1 MNTIRLTAALLL
13 LATSSHAF
21 TITQPSFG
29 FRVDQSKTFMSEA
42 ATTET
47 IAKKPSISTV
57 RKTIDGLT
65 KDNFSST
72 LKDIEPF
79 LLEEAGISFYT
90 KSLKR
95 IARRGKVLGVSV
107 PENYGKE
114 AKATAKRREK
124 QDKFVK
130 AKIEEVKAA
139 EAEAAEAAEA
149 AKVEAAEAAEAAAAE
164 AAAAEAA
171 AAEEA
176 ASEEA
181 APEEAAPADEAE

>member
-13 LATSSHAF
+13 FGSSHAF

-42 ATTET
+42 ATTETITET

-130 AKIEEVKAA
+130 AKIEEI
-139 EAEAAEAAEA
+139 
-149 AKVEAAEAAEAAAAE
+149 KVAEAAAKE
-164 AAAAEAA
+164 
-171 AAEEA
+171 AEEA
-176 ASEEA
+176 AAKETEEPAAEDTEEA
-181 APEEAAPADEAE
+181 DAAE